1 MMNSQDVE
9 LHPLDIGPD
18 GSPMRSI
25 LRNKNERDFYD
36 VYDSYGTTSS
46 KIHLQPKETS
56 KQSKCRRFCT
66 TILRPCVAEFLS
78 VITSI
83 VVFFHLESQLVQRH
97 VVFFNKIVVLSITDA
112 ILYTVFLSTFRTV
125 HINPVITV
133 AQLFTLTTQW
143 YLCLLFIA
151 LQILGSIAGACLFF
165 FFNNGI
171 FPSEPM
177 IIQDLTQDW
186 TKSVYEMILCQII
199 GTTIIIF
206 SNLLVTKKV
215 SQKTTSWRQLSRSPL
230 PVCGAVGLA
239 SLLSLLHSNIS
250 WNPLY
255 LLVLIT
261 LQALHGKGIQLAF
274 NHLLFW
280 IGPIIG
286 ALLGAIIFKLLF
298 APTENKRVVVN
309 VE

>member
-1 MMNSQDVE
+1 MNSQDVE

-46 KIHLQPKETS
+46 KIHLQPKET
-56 KQSKCRRFCT
+56 
-66 TILRPCVAEFLS
+66 
-78 VITSI
+78 
-83 VVFFHLESQLVQRH
+83 
-97 VVFFNKIVVLSITDA
+97 
-112 ILYTVFLSTFRTV
+112 
-125 HINPVITV
+125 
-133 AQLFTLTTQW
+133 
-143 YLCLLFIA
+143 
-151 LQILGSIAGACLFF
+151 

-186 TKSVYEMILCQII
+186 TKSVYEMILCQTI

-298 APTENKRVVVN
+298 APTENKRVIVN
-309 VE
+309 DE